1 MLMIVYFMF
10 IEIHSLFKLKWKY
23 FSQFWSY
30 VELGI
35 IICSWTTV
43 GVYIWRYKESNRI
56 GQLFKQTDGYV
67 YINLQLA
74 AYVNDLLTFLFAF
87 CCFFGTIE
95 FARLCRFNQRLS
107 LFNQTLQNAR
117 NDLGHFSFMFSLLFI
132 AFICLFH
139 FLFLSSIQSCST
151 FLRTAQML
159 FEMSL
164 SKFNAKE
171 LITAAPFLGP
181 FAFSLFIILIVFI
194 CMGIF
199 LSIINDSF
207 RLAQEKETVNAE
219 IYSYMLKKFLRWSR
233 IRKPTELELAEE
245 RDTTMRSKYIDPIDY
260 LPDKFDE
267 LIETLDKNFV

>member
-1 MLMIVYFMF
+1 MSA
-10 IEIHSLFKLKWKY
+10 EIQSLSEFKWKY

-35 IICSWTTV
+35 IVCSWTTV
-43 GVYIWRYKESNRI
+43 GVYIWRYKEAKRI
-56 GQLFKQTDGYV
+56 GQLFRETDGYV

-87 CCFFGTIE
+87 CCFFGTIK
-95 FARLCRFNQRLS
+95 FYRLCRFNHRLS
-107 LFNQTLQNAR
+107 LFSQTLEKAGK
-117 NDLGHFSFMFSLLFI
+117 DLGQFSLMFSLIFI

-139 FLFLSSIQSCST
+139 LLFLSTIQSCST

-171 LITAAPFLGP
+171 LIDVAPVLGP
-181 FAFSLFIILIVFI
+181 FCFSLFIILVVFI
-194 CMGIF
+194 CMGMF

-207 RLAQEKETVNAE
+207 RLVREKETVNPE
-219 IYSYMLKKFLRWSR
+219 IYSYMYKKFLRWSR
-233 IRKPTELELAEE
+233 LRKATELEIAEE
-245 RDTTMRSKYIDPIDY
+245 RDMIMRSKYVDPIDY

-267 LIETLDKNFV
+267 LIETLERVR